1 MERDQF
7 LKTLGISLA
16 MVCAGTCLH
25 SCGKKGGEDGPDTDP
40 GTGGNKVSIDISS
53 MAALGSQKTS
63 GGVLFFRIAQE
74 NQASSFVATEAFCP
88 HQGGDLAWQQT
99 SNKIQ
104 CSLHAATYTSAGAVT
119 SQPVGSSGNTRAL
132 KIYTVTLT
140 GTTLTA
146 TKS

>member
-1 MERDQF
+1 MERDEF

-25 SCGKKGGEDGPDTDP
+25 SCGKKGEDGPDTDP
-40 GTGGNKVSIDISS
+40 GTNGNNVSIDISS
-53 MAALGSQKTS
+53 MAAVGSQKTS
-63 GGVLFFRIAQE
+63 DEVLFFRTGQE
-74 NQASSFVATEAFCP
+74 NLASSFVATEAFCP
-88 HQGGDLAWQQT
+88 HQGGNLAWQQA

-119 SQPVGSSGNTRAL
+119 SQPVGSSGTTRAL
-132 KIYTVTLT
+132 KIYAVTLT